1 MTSSKEPWLRPF
13 EFQLIQRMYLKL
25 GIWSGE
31 ELLADLER
39 WVRNDPHQNWDIPNL
54 ERDYETDLHRFLS
67 RMTADFLWSVTDVWD
82 ARRYAQEHDFKGMKA
97 MQERLGPA
105 RLVWEHKS
113 LLGSGGYYSVDHF
126 NPRLESLFNFRF
138 TGPRAG
144 SDWHREIVTEYA
156 NILQSKGRWVTVDT
170 GTVESQ
176 LPDITFT
183 TPGDP
188 LKWRGT
194 PCGVIEVEMEAHRKS
209 DEAILRNLEK
219 NTKNNMCVR
228 FVVMSEK
235 DFERI
240 GNLIERATR
249 TIPQRV
255 ANYPGQTRY
264 AVEIE
269 VIDSPTGHPYM
280 DFLQSEKVPGYDK
293 ASERSASMYPKL
305 LTPQEEAKE
314 RRGRGRTEPPRWSER
329 ARKLLERREDEA
341 LDGQGREDLLN
352 EDFERDEI

>member
-1 MTSSKEPWLRPF
+1 MTPSKEPWLRPF
-13 EFQLIQRMYLKL
+13 EFHLIQRMYLKL

-31 ELLADLER
+31 ELLADLEK
-39 WVRNDPHQNWDIPNL
+39 WVRNDPRQNWRIPHL
-54 ERDYETDLHRFLS
+54 EWAYETDLHRLLS

-82 ARRYAQEHDFKGMKA
+82 ARRYAQERDVKGMKV

-113 LLGSGGYYSVDHF
+113 LWGSGGYYSVDHF

-144 SDWHREIVTEYA
+144 SDWHREIVAEYA

-183 TPGDP
+183 APDDP
-188 LKWRGT
+188 LKWRGA
-194 PCGVIEVEMEAHRKS
+194 PDGVIEVEMEAHRKS

-219 NTKNNMCVR
+219 NRRNKMSVR

-235 DFERI
+235 DCDRI
-240 GNLIERATR
+240 SSLIERATR
-249 TIPQRV
+249 TITQRV
-255 ANYPGQTRY
+255 ENYPGQMRY

-269 VIDSPTGHPYM
+269 VMDSPSGHPYM
-280 DFLQSEKVPGYDK
+280 DFLQSEKIPGYDK
-293 ASERSASMYPKL
+293 ASERSASMYPKI
-305 LTPQEEAKE
+305 LTAQEEAKE
-314 RRGRGRTEPPRWSER
+314 RKDRGRAETPQWSEG
-329 ARKLLERREDEA
+329 ARKLLNQREDEE

-352 EDFERDEI
+352 EDFERDEV

>member
-1 MTSSKEPWLRPF
+1 MTPSKEPWLRPF

-39 WVRNDPHQNWDIPNL
+39 WVRDDPHQNWGIPNL
-54 ERDYETDLHRFLS
+54 ERDYEIDLHRFLS

-82 ARRYAQEHDFKGMKA
+82 ARRYAQERDVKGMKA
-97 MQERLGPA
+97 MQERLGPG
-105 RLVWEHKS
+105 RLVWEHKT

-126 NPRLESLFNFRF
+126 NPRLESLFSFRF

-170 GTVESQ
+170 GTVESR
-176 LPDITFT
+176 LPDIAFT
-183 TPGDP
+183 TPDDP
-188 LKWRGT
+188 LEWRGRFE
-194 PCGVIEVEMEAHRKS
+194 GVIEVEMEAHRKS

-219 NTKNNMCVR
+219 NERNNLSVR

-235 DFERI
+235 DCERI
-240 GNLIERATR
+240 CSLIERATR

-255 ANYPGQTRY
+255 KNCPGQMRY

-269 VIDSPTGHPYM
+269 VIDSPSGHPYK
-280 DFLQSEKVPGYDK
+280 DFVRSENVPGYDK
-293 ASERSASMYPKL
+293 ASERSASMYPKV
-305 LTPQEEAKE
+305 LTPQEEAKG
-314 RRGRGRTEPPRWSER
+314 RRDRGEAETPQWSGRV
-329 ARKLLERREDEA
+329 RKLVNQREDEE
-341 LDGQGREDLLN
+341 LDRQESKDILN
-352 EDFERDEI
+352 EDFEREEI